1 MLLRFR
7 FSNFRSFRTE
17 QELSMIAGPLKD
29 HADTLVHNEAIPES
43 ILPAAAVYGANA
55 SGKTNVLLALQFMA
69 RAVKFS
75 HTRWQ
80 PDERIPREPFA
91 SEPDRD
97 RPSEFIVDVLVGG
110 VRYQYGFFVSDTEV
124 LEEWLHAYPKG
135 KRQAWFNRRV
145 GKPMSF
151 SEKMV
156 GENRAIEGLMRP
168 NSLFLSTAAQNN
180 HLALSPVYGWFSRF
194 LKFVLHDRTGWKHS
208 SEKLCADSQ
217 YKDYVVRMMTF
228 ADLGIA
234 GLRVSEE
241 TMPEETKRIVSVL
254 LATLKSESKSGKQ
267 FSELN
272 ESRKQIQLIHRLGGD
287 AVPFEPNQES
297 AGTIAYL
304 TLIGPT
310 ISAIQAGGVVCVDE
324 LDASL
329 HPLLATQLIRLFG
342 DRSLNHKGAQ
352 LVFNTHDTNLL
363 NGGVLRRDQIW
374 FAEKKQDGSSQI
386 YPLTDFKPRK
396 EENLANGYLQ
406 GRYGAIPFLNAQ
418 SLAPSEGGENEDA

>member
-110 VRYQYGFFVSDTEV
+110 VRYQYGFSVSDTEV

-151 SEKMV
+151 SEKMP
-156 GENRAIEGLMRP
+156 GENRTIEGLTRK
-168 NSLFLSTAAQNN
+168 NSLFLSAAAQNN
-180 HLALSPVYGWFSRF
+180 HAALSPIYGWFSRS
-194 LKFVLHDRTGWKHS
+194 LEFVFRER
-208 SEKLCADSQ
+208 SEWRIRSAQLCADPQ
-217 YKDYVVRMMTF
+217 YRSSIVNMVAF
-228 ADLGIA
+228 ADLGITDLQV
-234 GLRVSEE
+234 GE
-241 TMPEETKRIVSVL
+241 TALPEAAKKVLSVL
-254 LATLKSESKSGKQ
+254 AAAMKSELKTEGSMPDGTENQKQ
-267 FSELN
+267 V
-272 ESRKQIQLIHRLGGD
+272 QLLHRFGD
-287 AVPFEPNQES
+287 KIISFKPDQES
-297 AGTIAYL
+297 DGTIAYV
-304 TLIGPT
+304 TLLGPM
-310 ISAIQAGGVVCVDE
+310 IFAIQTGGVVCVDE

-329 HPLLATQLIRLFG
+329 HPLLAIHLIQLFG
-342 DRSLNHKGAQ
+342 DRSLNPKGAQ

-363 NGGVLRRDQIW
+363 NGGILRRDQIW

-406 GRYGAIPFLNAQ
+406 GRYGAIPFLSPQ
-418 SLAPSEGGENEDA
+418 CLTPSEGVENEDA